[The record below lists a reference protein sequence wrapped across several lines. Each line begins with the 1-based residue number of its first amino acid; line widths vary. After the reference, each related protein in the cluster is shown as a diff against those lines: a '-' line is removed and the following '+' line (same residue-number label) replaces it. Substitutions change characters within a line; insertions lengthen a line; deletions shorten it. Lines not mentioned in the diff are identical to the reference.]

1 MNFTNKRISTLSLT
15 MLNISAIV
23 SLSSIAFMAT
33 IGLQSVFFYIVA
45 AITFL
50 LPTSLICAELS
61 SMITKNNGGVFS
73 WVKAGLGEKAG
84 VVAMWLEWFNNV
96 VGFPSSVTALI
107 ATLSYVGF
115 RSFTENT
122 QTNFG
127 FWLAMVATFVCI
139 SIFNF
144 LPLRKTVLLNI
155 IGAIFG
161 MILPGVLLMAG
172 AIYFIVTGQS
182 HLEYHGVS
190 DIIPVFSL
198 ATYALLV
205 KTLSSYSGIQS
216 VAFHMTNIDNPQ
228 KNIPRSIL
236 MATVLIVSL
245 TIFATLALM
254 IVVPV
259 KDVNVLNGLIQGISA
274 ILNIIGLGDMKPV
287 IAVMVTVGMLAA
299 LSTWVLGPARGMQTA
314 AKQNF
319 FPKVMVG
326 INKAGMPI
334 NMLTIQII
342 IVIFLSLTFLV
353 MPSIYAAFALLVA
366 ITSQFTVVMWIMVFA
381 AAIRMRFTKPDA
393 HRVFYVGKRGT
404 NWLLVSMSCV
414 AMFMCMLGFVL
425 GLFPPSFSHV
435 KNVFQ
440 YTMILVTS
448 DVVIVA
454 IPLIWIWLH
463 RKRLF

>member
-1 MNFTNKRISTLSLT
+1 MNSSNKKISILSLT

-33 IGLQSVFFYIVA
+33 IGLQSVFFYLIA

-84 VVAMWLEWFNNV
+84 VLAMWLEWFNNV
-96 VGFPSSVTALI
+96 VGFPSSVTALV

-115 RSFTENT
+115 RGFAENT
-122 QTNFG
+122 QTSFA
-127 FWLAMVATFVCI
+127 FWSVMVATFIAV
-139 SIFNF
+139 SLFNF
-144 LPLRKTVLLNI
+144 LPLRRVVILNI

-172 AIYFIVTGQS
+172 AIYFVVIGQS
-182 HLEYHGVS
+182 HLEYNGVS
-190 DIIPVFSL
+190 DMIPVFSL

-236 MATVLIVSL
+236 LATVLIVSL
-245 TIFATLALM
+245 TVLATLALM

-274 ILNIIGLGDMKPV
+274 VLSIIGLAGAEPM
-287 IAVMVTVGMLAA
+287 IAIMVTIGMLAA

-314 AKQNF
+314 AEQEF
-319 FPKVMVG
+319 FPKIMAG
-326 INKAGMPI
+326 KNKAGMPVK
-334 NMLTIQII
+334 MLVIQIF
-342 IVIFLSLTFLV
+342 IVLILSLSFLV
-353 MPSIYAAFALLVA
+353 MPSVYAAFAMLVA
-366 ITSQFTVVMWIMVFA
+366 ITSQFTVVMWVMIFV
-381 AAIRMRFTKPDA
+381 AAIRLRFTKPDA
-393 HRVFYVGKRGT
+393 HRVFYVGKRNS
-404 NWLLVSMSCV
+404 NWLLVTMSLV
-414 AMFMCMLGFVL
+414 AIFMCVLGFVL
-425 GLFPPSFSHV
+425 GLFPPAFSHV
-435 KNVFQ
+435 KDVFQ
-440 YTMILVTS
+440 YTMILIVA
-448 DVVIVA
+448 DVIIIA
-454 IPLIWIWLH
+454 IPLVWIWLH
-463 RKRLF
+463 RKRIL